1 MNKVRNLILA
11 VSVLLMAACGGKQ
24 TIGDKEFLLSGS
36 VKGGDAP
43 WLILMEIGK
52 NGFNSADTLK
62 TDADGNFSKVIK
74 MEEETL
80 YSLSYKEDYITLCP
94 KVGERVVINGYADD
108 FSGSYTVTGSKESEW
123 LKELNEHN
131 HKVRA
136 MLKTM
141 SDYLKINNIDNVDS
155 VKHEFLLRLRNMHDN
170 EVVYTENYIRTH
182 QGSLTSLIAL
192 YRTFEGRPLF
202 DYRNDLTI
210 YKEVLSE
217 LEKTQPTNQHT
228 KTLKEFIAE
237 KDRKNNERF
246 AEESK
251 K

>member
-11 VSVLLMAACGGKQ
+11 VSALLMAACGGKQ

-52 NGFNSADTLK
+52 NGFTSADTLK

-170 EVVYTENYIRTH
+170 EVAYTENYIRTH

-237 KDRKNNERF
+237 KDRENNERF

>member
-1 MNKVRNLILA
+1 M
-11 VSVLLMAACGGKQ
+11 
-24 TIGDKEFLLSGS
+24 
-36 VKGGDAP
+36 
-43 WLILMEIGK
+43 
-52 NGFNSADTLK
+52 
-62 TDADGNFSKVIK
+62 
-74 MEEETL
+74 
-80 YSLSYKEDYITLCP
+80 
-94 KVGERVVINGYADD
+94 GERVVINGYADD

-141 SDYLKINNIDNVDS
+141 SDYLKINNIDNLDS

-170 EVVYTENYIRTH
+170 EMAYTENYIRTH
-182 QGSLTSLIAL
+182 KGSLTSLIAL

-237 KDRKNNERF
+237 KDRENNERF